1 MIDLDIHK
9 SVKNDTLSGII
20 LAEYPALLPY
30 GVHKT
35 RLVKRQKKPASY
47 AVFGNAFCIAASR
60 LSMPVPFLADIFTAS
75 PDVSSSF
82 I

>member
-1 MIDLDIHK
+1 MKNTLFFVFHLIAFHKMIDLDIHK
-9 SVKNDTLSGII
+9 SVKNDTISGII

-47 AVFGNAFCIAASR
+47 AVFG
-60 LSMPVPFLADIFTAS
+60 
-75 PDVSSSF
+75 
-82 I
+82 

>member
-30 GVHKT
+30 GDHKT
-35 RLVKRQKKPASY
+35 RLVKRLIKPASY
-47 AVFGNAFCIAASR
+47 ADFG
-60 LSMPVPFLADIFTAS
+60 
-75 PDVSSSF
+75 
-82 I
+82 